1 MTILSTLCSSLRYGA
16 RRAKLNVTAAVFCLL
31 ATNSGI
37 FAQEPPQIVAFGD
50 SLTQGYGLIQGEGLV
65 PQLKA
70 WLDKN
75 GVRATILNAGV
86 SGDTTA
92 GGLERIDWTLTP
104 DVSAVIII
112 LGGNDLLRGLAPKD
126 TKANLEGIIAK
137 VLAKGLPVL
146 LVPIAAPGN
155 YGPAYQNAF
164 DAIFPYLAQ
173 SYNISLATP
182 LLAPLLEHGL
192 AAALK
197 NYMQS
202 DAVHPNPAGVQK
214 VVAELGP
221 QVAAWITKL

>member
-1 MTILSTLCSSLRYGA
+1 
-16 RRAKLNVTAAVFCLL
+16 
-31 ATNSGI
+31 
-37 FAQEPPQIVAFGD
+37 
-50 SLTQGYGLIQGEGLV
+50 
-65 PQLKA
+65 
-70 WLDKN
+70 
-75 GVRATILNAGV
+75 
-86 SGDTTA
+86 DTTA

-146 LVPIAAPGN
+146 LVPLAAPGN

-164 DAIFPYLAQ
+164 DAIFPSLAQ

-214 VVAELGP
+214 VVAALGP
-221 QVAAWITKL
+221 QVAAWLTKL